1 MAGHKSDNVCDS
13 NDRGSTVSVS
23 HPLYAQVGAEKFE
36 DSGLID
42 WDQV

>member
-1 MAGHKSDNVCDS
+1 MAGYKSGNVCHS
-13 NDRGSTVSVS
+13 NDRGSAVSVY
-23 HPLYAQVGAEKFE
+23 HPLYAQFGAEKFE